1 MDSIYI
7 WFPLT
12 FAFIGFCFSSR
23 PVLLWFN
30 SLNPWQGML
39 AYYAII
45 FVTLEIMQFFGL
57 IVGGVKMQ
65 SPVQTIGQL
74 FILFSYFIV
83 FDMESAWV
91 QDVVKE
97 DRENRGIT
105 SDTKN
110 ETDTS
115 TTLGNQAL
123 DCPNIYL
130 QAEDGATFYL
140 IGQYVKNKELQRYI
154 TFIGVPFIFS
164 LIGIYLTRGKVLRSM
179 F

>member
-1 MDSIYI
+1 MDWIYV

-12 FAFIGFCFSSR
+12 FAFLGLCFSSR
-23 PVLLWFN
+23 TVLLWFN
-30 SLNPWQGML
+30 SLNPFQGML

-45 FVTLEIMQFFGL
+45 FLTLEIMQLFGL
-57 IVGGVKMQ
+57 IIGGVKML
-65 SPVQTIGQL
+65 SPLQTLGEL

-97 DRENRGIT
+97 DREKRGIT
-105 SDTKN
+105 SDKKD
-110 ETDTS
+110 EKDTS

-123 DCPNIYL
+123 DCPNVYL

-140 IGQYVKNKELQRYI
+140 VGQFVKNKELQRYV
-154 TFIGVPFIFS
+154 TFVGVPFLFS
-164 LIGIYLTRGKVLRSM
+164 LIGIVLTRGKVMRSM